1 MLEAVLEYRRRMT
14 KEERDA
20 IVAAA
25 TIRDDIQ
32 DFIDDGG
39 NEIESSEKICRHSEI
54 GYECPQCI
62 KAAKRGKVFM
72 KIGLYLAGASVALYA
87 ALYVLGRFIGQ

>member
-1 MLEAVLEYRRRMT
+1 MEYRRRMT

-32 DFIDDGG
+32 DFIDGGG
-39 NEIESSEKICRHSEI
+39 NEVELPDELCRHSEI
-54 GYECPQCI
+54 AYECAQCI
-62 KAAKRGKVFM
+62 KAARRGKVFM
-72 KIGLYLAGASVALYA
+72 KIGLYLAGVSVALYA